1 MTQWPCK
8 HQAAVIS
15 GKCLKKG
22 LAFWKIYPQCK
33 LSYLCISSLRGA
45 LFSSPSFDLIKGH
58 YPEEEKTHNVQSFK
72 LLAPVHQPLLWNICS
87 CIYFV
92 FSLFFFP
99 LLDLRGSHIV
109 QVKAQTEE
117 TPGQGLCNFP
127 TKKKALKS
135 ANFVQFQR
143 SCLIQHWAWF
153 WQLCEKRWEKS
164 WGVTVGD
171 LFKGFFCLLNI
182 WFKKVRFFLQKMWE
196 KNLNIFF
203 RNCERKVVRFL
214 SFFYLSV
221 IFLDLSV
228 IFFFFWNLNLFM
240 EG

>member
-1 MTQWPCK
+1 M
-8 HQAAVIS
+8 
-15 GKCLKKG
+15 
-22 LAFWKIYPQCK
+22 F
-33 LSYLCISSLRGA
+33 SYLFC
-45 LFSSPSFDLIKGH
+45 
-58 YPEEEKTHNVQSFK
+58 
-72 LLAPVHQPLLWNICS
+72 
-87 CIYFV
+87 V
-92 FSLFFFP
+92 FSF
-99 LLDLRGSHIV
+99 LLPFIGFKGKPHCSSKSSDRGDAYVI
-109 QVKAQTEE
+109 
-117 TPGQGLCNFP
+117 FP
-127 TKKKALKS
+127 TTKNGSKS
-135 ANFVQFQR
+135 VNFVHFKR

-228 IFFFFWNLNLFM
+228 ILFDLSVIFWISPWIFLDFSVNLFGILM
-240 EG
+240 

>member
-1 MTQWPCK
+1 MGGQKPQNPRQIIKALSFPCISGWLRKVHAKNPEWWVETTPVTQWPCK

-127 TKKKALKS
+127 TKKNALKS

-153 WQLCEKRWEKS
+153 WQLCDKRWEKS

-171 LFKGFFCLLNI
+171 LFKGFFCLLNT
-182 WFKKVRFFLQKMWE
+182 VG
-196 KNLNIFF
+196 
-203 RNCERKVVRFL
+203 
-214 SFFYLSV
+214 V
-221 IFLDLSV
+221 I
-228 IFFFFWNLNLFM
+228 
-240 EG
+240 